1 MSLITKLFLFAGFG
15 IVSAMLGL
23 WHSRDR
29 GNDFIA
35 KTAKMFPLKVMR
47 TWSPQLSSPARG
59 LSALV
64 ASSMHDEFPKFEARL
79 RNPDETGTRQSVM
92 LREVDRI
99 PGLVYGVGQ
108 DGRRERLLVTCARK
122 ELMREMRKHMS
133 SVENIIYRLDLGE
146 GRKSELV
153 TMRQIQLRAAS
164 DYVISVNFLRFTT
177 GRIIQFPLTYV
188 NSEQNIFL
196 KRGAY
201 LKRIV
206 NYVKCTVDTYDVPR
220 ALAVS
225 IADGGKDHVFRL
237 LDVVVPDGLT
247 LKAKNLEQPIA
258 VIKVPRGG

>member
-1 MSLITKLFLFAGFG
+1 
-15 IVSAMLGL
+15 
-23 WHSRDR
+23 
-29 GNDFIA
+29 
-35 KTAKMFPLKVMR
+35 
-47 TWSPQLSSPARG
+47 
-59 LSALV
+59 
-64 ASSMHDEFPKFEARL
+64 MHEEFPKFEARL
-79 RNPDETGTRQSVM
+79 RNEEETGTRQSIM
-92 LREVDRI
+92 LRKVDRI

-108 DGRRERLLVTCARK
+108 DGRRERLLVTCARR
-122 ELMREMRKHMS
+122 ELMREMRTHTR

-146 GRKSELV
+146 DREPELV

-164 DYVISVNFLRFTT
+164 DYVISVNFLRFAT

-188 NSEQNIFL
+188 NSEQNIIL

-206 NYVKCTVDTYDVPR
+206 DFVKCAVDTYDVPR

-225 IADGGKDHVFRL
+225 IAEGGKDHVFRL
-237 LDVVVPDGLT
+237 GDVIVPDGLT